1 MCLRVMRCDVFG
13 IMGRME
19 SNKMD
24 ETQPTAPHS
33 GGQSGDE
40 TRPVQMP
47 DASIAD
53 TAPVQTTPSQM
64 PQDADQFAPTQ
75 PVTLQQSL
83 EPPEGSPPMPKD
95 KKRSRLWVW
104 WSLAGIFIML
114 LVAFGSA
121 YAGQQAAFKQRVA
134 YQSTME
140 FSEVQA
146 QYDLGVQDLQAGR
159 FDLARQRFEYVMQQD
174 PNFPGI
180 TEKLAQVLVALNS
193 TATPTTAPTPTLTPT
208 LDTRGR
214 EELFTQAQASLL
226 AGDWTTA
233 IDTLLT
239 LRKRDDTFMAVKVDG
254 MLFVA
259 LRNRGVDKIAR
270 LADLEGGT
278 YDLALAERFG
288 PLDVEARNWRD
299 WATLYVRG
307 ASFWDVDWAQAVY
320 YFSQLVQIAPNLVDG
335 SGYTA
340 WERNVLALLGYGDW
354 FARQG
359 MYCDAQQQYDASL
372 ELRDDPAARPTADFA
387 AQKCQEA
394 NTVVIPPL
402 SDTPTPTATSEL
414 IPAENSPTPT
424 MTQEAPTE
432 IPSETPTPGTPY
444 P

>member
-1 MCLRVMRCDVFG
+1 
-13 IMGRME
+13 
-19 SNKMD
+19 MD
-24 ETQPTAPHS
+24 ETQPTKP
-33 GGQSGDE
+33 QSDDQAGDE
-40 TRPVQMP
+40 TRPMVVS
-47 DASIAD
+47 DISRAD
-53 TAPVQTTPSQM
+53 TVPTPVDPN
-64 PQDADQFAPTQ
+64 QDAQDAGQFASTQ
-75 PVTLQQSL
+75 PVPVQQL
-83 EPPEGSPPMPKD
+83 NEPPGNYPLVPGRT
-95 KKRSRLWVW
+95 KRSRLWIW
-104 WSLAGIFIML
+104 WSLAGVFILL

-121 YAGQQAAFKQRVA
+121 YAGQQAAFKQRLS
-134 YQSTME
+134 YQGTLE
-140 FSEVQA
+140 ASEVQS
-146 QYDLGVQDLQAGR
+146 QYVLAMQDMQAGHY
-159 FDLARQRFEYVMQQD
+159 DLARQRFEYVLQQD

-226 AGDWTTA
+226 AGDWTTT

-239 LRKRDDTFMAVKVDG
+239 LRKRDATFMAVKVDG

-270 LADLEGGT
+270 QADLEGGT

-320 YFSQLVQIAPNLVDG
+320 YFSQLVLIAPNLVDG

-359 MYCDAQQQYDASL
+359 LFCEAQEQYDASL
-372 ELRDDPAARPTADFA
+372 ELRDDPVARPTADFA

-394 NTVVIPPL
+394 NTVIIPPI
-402 SDTPTPTATSEL
+402 SEGTPTPTATFEI
-414 IPAENSPTPT
+414 IPAENTPTPT
-424 MTQEAPTE
+424 LTPEAPTN
-432 IPSETPTPGTPY
+432 TPEPGTSP
-444 P
+444 